1 MTESGYFLLGDLTWK
16 FFSMLMAVIHVKAG
30 ILMEEYTP
38 KSVFTVC
45 VYLERLY
52 HHMVLK
58 DLLSVNPQW
67 LQSPMYIVLT
77 VASHLHSEKLK

>member
-1 MTESGYFLLGDLTWK
+1 MTGFGSFLLGDLTWK

-45 VYLERLY
+45 VYLEGFY
-52 HHMVLK
+52 HHMALK

-77 VASHLHSEKLK
+77 GTSHLHSEKLK